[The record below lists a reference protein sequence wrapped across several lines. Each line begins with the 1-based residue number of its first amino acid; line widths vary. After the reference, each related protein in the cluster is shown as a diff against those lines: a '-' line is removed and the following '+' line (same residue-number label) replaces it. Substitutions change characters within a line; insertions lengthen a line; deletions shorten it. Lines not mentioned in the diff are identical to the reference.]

1 MAAPN
6 TSGQPASNSSTLSI
20 YKTVYSR
27 GSALGKRR
35 PIIPD
40 DQRFRFRA
48 YGFPKIPIDA
58 SKEKDGQ
65 MPTQSDINQLV
76 EDCIGVP
83 ITSDHGKWEIVI
95 YKTGRRERFCKRAP
109 NAIGKVV
116 SAFIDEKGRLVL
128 DCELEPSL
136 YGMSQ
141 AQMISSGAK
150 RDVSL
155 GLLTNVCPKTG
166 KTNFTLDHVALV
178 PQGRAKGTHIFQA
191 SCPAMPNL
199 EFSERHHGIDAA
211 RNPLTARLHQMADGE
226 YLRTKTQVAE
236 TQKSPLDTGTKTT
249 NDVSLYSSCA
259 TQLSI
264 VSTLQQLPQLQS
276 LQVQSSDAQTHCP
289 SPPPTVNS
297 TTSTHNSSSVATP
310 SIPSVTPI
318 RMSSS
323 STASPVPT
331 GTTAATPAV
340 PAATNAPTDVATNA
354 AAALNAA
361 NNAPLATSNPSMPA
375 SAPITANELASAIQQ
390 SVGETVV
397 DPNLGQEQPDVSQYF
412 NKLLQ
417 DTETPAEDKFIQ
429 VSEKLLE
436 QSKAS
441 LQLQQEMKELKQR
454 LSQYENDHDAKSR
467 QKVESQVQLLE
478 QAMQNDPNNPA
489 FAEHGLTKEFLAK
502 FRDVALKMQ
511 PEDRDVM
518 LKYNEGI
525 AAFGINA
532 QVQETFEIGNQQQH
546 MDSAMPSN
554 SEQSYQDELA
564 RLRARE
570 AETQA
575 KMVAMQRQQRQAE
588 LARQFANLKS
598 VPFTTRSM
606 PPTSSPST
614 STASSSSSSS
624 SPRGLSQFPIAA
636 RQAAVAAGGSGAG
649 SVSNFGIN
657 DSVFSRMSEETL
669 AKAIA
674 PQAKRAP
681 DTSADDA
688 EHQPKRTTAMAM
700 GNYEAQKADLA
711 RKVKA
716 YETQKKELA
725 LKAKRASRY

>member
-191 SCPAMPNL
+191 SCPAMPKL

-211 RNPLTARLHQMADGE
+211 RNPLTARLHQMADSE
-226 YLRTKTQVAE
+226 HLRTKTQVAE

-310 SIPSVTPI
+310 SIPPVTPI

-331 GTTAATPAV
+331 GTPAATPAV

-397 DPNLGQEQPDVSQYF
+397 DPNLGQEQPDDVSQYF

-417 DTETPAEDKFIQ
+417 DTKTPVEDKFIE

-441 LQLQQEMKELKQR
+441 LQLQQKMDELKQR
-454 LSQYENDHDAKSR
+454 LAQYENDHDAKSR
-467 QKVESQVQLLE
+467 EKVETQVQLLE

-502 FRDVALKMQ
+502 FREVALKMQ

-525 AAFGINA
+525 AAFGMNA
-532 QVQETFEIGNQQQH
+532 QVQETFEIGNHQQP
-546 MDSAMPSN
+546 MNTAMSTN
-554 SEQSYQDELA
+554 NMGQTSQDELA
-564 RLRARE
+564 RLRTQQAQMQDQIIKFERE
-570 AETQA
+570 
-575 KMVAMQRQQRQAE
+575 KRQAE
-588 LARQFANLKS
+588 LVREFANLKKT
-598 VPFTTRSM
+598 VPYTTPSRQ
-606 PPTSSPST
+606 SPSFSST
-614 STASSSSSSS
+614 STASSSS
-624 SPRGLSQFPIAA
+624 PRGFSQFPMAA
-636 RQAAVAAGGSGAG
+636 RQAAVAAGGGAG

-681 DTSADDA
+681 DTSTDDA

-700 GNYEAQKADLA
+700 GNYEALYADLV

-716 YETQKKELA
+716 YETQKKENA
-725 LKAKRASRY
+725 LNAKRASRY